1 MDLRL
6 PSRSTTASPSNSR
19 QQQHLFILN
28 WYGLTA
34 CGTPL
39 SSTSLLLI
47 VGVCGISHGLNE
59 FHDDERR
66 WRKCT
71 NQRFEAFDLAAAFFS
86 VATPG
91 DEVLA
96 VLEQDI
102 VAFVS
107 KLAHSSFYNFVC
119 GVGPAK
125 CSWLLRY
132 VQRKRVF
139 IIATQNGYAYL
150 CCQHFATARTPIW
163 YLVTYAQNY
172 LTAAERGSVG
182 YEDFHRSTIIS
193 YHLHPLFSLL
203 FSVIFVVES
212 IK

>member
-1 MDLRL
+1 MENGSAFTIEIDNRK
-6 PSRSTTASPSNSR
+6 PVKFPDNNNK
-19 QQQHLFILN
+19 ILIDTV
-28 WYGLTA
+28 LTA

-107 KLAHSSFYNFVC
+107 KLAHSSFYN
-119 GVGPAK
+119 
-125 CSWLLRY
+125 SS
-132 VQRKRVF
+132 
-139 IIATQNGYAYL
+139 
-150 CCQHFATARTPIW
+150 
-163 YLVTYAQNY
+163 
-172 LTAAERGSVG
+172 AE
-182 YEDFHRSTIIS
+182 
-193 YHLHPLFSLL
+193 
-203 FSVIFVVES
+203 
-212 IK
+212 